1 MECSGTSSYKRQPN
15 CPVCGDN
22 QSIKHLIDY
31 EQFCGARASDK
42 VGLVRM
48 FWNIGLRGR
57 QPNCPVCG
65 DNQSI
70 KHVID
75 YEQFCGARAS
85 DKVGLVRMFWN
96 IKIQEKAKLS
106 CVW

>member
-1 MECSGTSSYKRQPN
+1 MFRNIKLGEGQPN

-22 QSIKHLIDY
+22 PSIKHLIDY

-48 FWNIGLRGR
+48 FRNIKLGER

-65 DNQSI
+65 DKFHQSSI
-70 KHVID
+70 SLIMSNSVVLELLI
-75 YEQFCGARAS
+75 R
-85 DKVGLVRMFWN
+85 
-96 IKIQEKAKLS
+96 
-106 CVW
+106 